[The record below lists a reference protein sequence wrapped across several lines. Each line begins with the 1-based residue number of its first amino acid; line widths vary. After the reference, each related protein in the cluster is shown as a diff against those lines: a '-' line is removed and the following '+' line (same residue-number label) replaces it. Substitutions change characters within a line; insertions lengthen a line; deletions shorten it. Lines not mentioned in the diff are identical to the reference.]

1 MLIDVY
7 SSSKRLSQKEEKNQD
22 GPSVGECK
30 ILNTLWQ
37 QCFFSTNELSSYKK
51 KTWMK
56 LKT

>member
-7 SSSKRLSQKEEKNQD
+7 SSSMRLSQKEEKNQD

-37 QCFFSTNELSSYKK
+37 QYFFSALMSYQAIKK
-51 KTWMK
+51 DMDET
-56 LKT
+56 